1 MQTTPSN
8 NNLSHAENSGRLKS
22 RAKFAL
28 AAAGLTAALFAAGCG
43 NDDEADLVNGK
54 QLFVEKCGAC
64 HTMARA
70 EAAKGVT
77 GPNLDDAFAQAR
89 RDGMDDATIKSVTL
103 GQIKYPSQRVPANV
117 KMPAD
122 IVTGMDARDVAAYV
136 GYAAARGGK
145 DEGDLAKA
153 GQPSVSDKE
162 VKADSS
168 NTLQIDADPT
178 GATLFQAGSA
188 TAAAGTVNLVM
199 DNPSSTP
206 HNIAI
211 KGGGIDVK
219 GDVVGKG
226 GTSKVSTKLKA
237 GEYTFYCSV
246 PGHEAGGM
254 KGTLKIG

>member
-8 NNLSHAENSGRLKS
+8 TKLSTTKTL
-22 RAKFAL
+22 L
-28 AAAGLTAALFAAGCG
+28 VTAGLAVAIFAAGCG
-43 NDDEADLVNGK
+43 NDDEADLANGK

-70 EAAKGVT
+70 EAAKGVA
-77 GPNLDDAFAQAR
+77 GPNLDDAFIQAR
-89 RDGMDDATIKSVTL
+89 NDGMDDATIKSVTL
-103 GQIKYPSQRVPANV
+103 GQIKHPSQRVPAAAR
-117 KMPAD
+117 MPAD

-136 GYAAARGGK
+136 GYAAGREGK

-153 GQPSVSDKE
+153 GQPAVSDKT

-178 GATLFQAGSA
+178 GATLYQAGKA
-188 TAAAGTVNLVM
+188 TAAAGLVNLIM
-199 DNPSSTP
+199 DNPSSVP
-206 HNIAI
+206 HNIAV
-211 KGGGIDVK
+211 KGAGVDEK

-226 GTSKVSTKLKA
+226 GTSKVSAKLKA
-237 GEYTFYCSV
+237 GEYTFYCTV

-254 KGTLKIG
+254 KGTLKVS